1 MTRSPRNGYIDF
13 IKGIAILLVL
23 VGHAI
28 QYCSGSEYFL
38 QREYYDNPLFKFIY
52 SFHMPLFM
60 AVSGYLLQC
69 TLSSRTEWDVALRRL
84 RQLML
89 PILSF
94 GILAFVIKWAVRPVT
109 DVLECVKEL
118 WRTCIGNL
126 WFLWALLYNQLL
138 LLLIR
143 RMGDRIWMY
152 AVVGVIIY
160 FIPDSNYI
168 PVRYT
173 FLYPF
178 LVLGYMIGK
187 YSLVRIYEGKVRFGI
202 TIVMLALYV
211 GARCAVLASFGDA
224 WDGTILGG
232 VLRTI
237 RRQFVALFALGWILP
252 LLYELYNALSTRHG
266 ADFIMKAGRN
276 SLGIYYF
283 QTLIFILV
291 SRVCHLLPS
300 LGTWGALIG
309 GIVITVE
316 CLLLAQWS
324 NRYGIMR
331 LLVWGGK

>member
-38 QREYYDNPLFKFIY
+38 QREYFDNPLFKFIY
-52 SFHMPLFM
+52 TFHMPLFM

-69 TLSSRTEWDVALRRL
+69 TLNSRTWWDAALRRL
-84 RQLML
+84 QQLML

-94 GILAFVIKWAVRPVT
+94 GILAFAIKWVAHPVT
-109 DVLECVKEL
+109 DVLECVKKL
-118 WRTCIGNL
+118 CRTCIGNL

-138 LLLIR
+138 LLLIH

-152 AVVGVIIY
+152 VVVGVIIY

-168 PVRYT
+168 PARYT

-178 LVLGYMIGK
+178 LVLGYITGK
-187 YSLVRIYEGKVRFGI
+187 YSLARIYEGKVRLGI

-211 GARCAVLASFGDA
+211 GARCAFASFGDA
-224 WDGTILGG
+224 WDGIILG
-232 VLRTI
+232 VLQTM
-237 RRQFVALFALGWILP
+237 RRQLVALFALGWILP
-252 LLYELYNALSTRHG
+252 LLYELYNALSSGHS

-300 LGTWGALIG
+300 LGAWGALVG
-309 GIVITVE
+309 GIVITAE

-324 NRYGIMR
+324 NRYGITRM
-331 LLVWGGK
+331 LILGGK